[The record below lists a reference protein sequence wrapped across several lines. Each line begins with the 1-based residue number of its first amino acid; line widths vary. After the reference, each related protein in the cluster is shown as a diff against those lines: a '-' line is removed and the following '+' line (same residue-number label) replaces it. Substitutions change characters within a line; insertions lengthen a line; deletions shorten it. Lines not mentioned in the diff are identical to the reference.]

1 MNARQKSLAYFWSVH
16 QMKFCR
22 FTSPDGP
29 QFGLIETVA
38 GFDQITQTT
47 SGGVLPDFSKAKK
60 ISPQAL
66 SAARPLHPVEPS
78 KIVCV
83 GRNYSEH
90 AKELG
95 NEVPSEPLIFF
106 KPPSSLILPGGKIVR
121 PRRFSQRVEFEGE
134 LAVVIGK
141 KCHNLGPKDDVRPY
155 VFGYTAAN
163 DVTARDLQ
171 KKDPQWTRAKGFDTF
186 CPVGPVVTDEI
197 DPWKGVRV
205 ESRVNGE
212 VKQSESTLAFIFPV
226 DVVLRFI
233 SQVMSLLPGDL
244 VLTGTPAGVGP
255 LMAGDKI
262 SVSIEG
268 IGTLSNSV
276 VDAD

>member
-1 MNARQKSLAYFWSVH
+1 
-16 QMKFCR
+16 MKYCR
-22 FTSPDGP
+22 FASPDGP
-29 QFGLIETVA
+29 RFGLIETLA
-38 GFDQITQTT
+38 ANEQITQTAPD
-47 SGGVLPDFSKAKK
+47 GALPDFSKAKK
-60 ISPQAL
+60 ITPQSL
-66 SAARPLHPVEPS
+66 SSSTLLYPVEPS

-106 KPPSSLILPGGKIVR
+106 KPPSSLISPGEKIVR
-121 PRRFSQRVEFEGE
+121 PRRFSQRIEFEAE
-134 LAVVIGK
+134 LTVVIGK
-141 KCHNLGPKDDVRPY
+141 KCRNLGPNDDVRPY
-155 VFGYTAAN
+155 ILGYTCAN

-197 DPWKGVRV
+197 DPWKGIRV

-212 VKQSESTLAFIFPV
+212 VKQSESTLAFIFPI

-233 SQVMSLLPGDL
+233 SQVMTLLPGDL

-255 LMAGDKI
+255 LVAGDEV
-262 SVSIEG
+262 SVSVEG
-268 IGTLSNSV
+268 IGSITNLV
-276 VDAD
+276 VDGD

>member
-1 MNARQKSLAYFWSVH
+1 LLFWSVH
-16 QMKFCR
+16 QMKYCR

-38 GFDQITQTT
+38 GVQQITQTT
-47 SGGVLPDFSKAKK
+47 TGGLLPDFSKAKK
-60 ISPQAL
+60 ASAHPL
-66 SAARPLHPVEPS
+66 SAVKLLYPAEPS

-106 KPPSSLILPGGKIVR
+106 KPPSSLISPGEKVVR
-121 PRRFSQRVEFEGE
+121 PHRFSQRVEFEGE
-134 LAVVIGK
+134 LTVVIGK
-141 KCHNLGPKDDVRPY
+141 KCRSLGPKDDVRPY
-155 VFGYTAAN
+155 IFGYTAAN

-171 KKDPQWTRAKGFDTF
+171 KTDPQWTRAKGFDTF
-186 CPVGPVVTDEI
+186 CPVGPIVTDEI

-205 ESRVNGE
+205 ESRVNDE

-233 SQVMSLLPGDL
+233 SRIMTLLPGDL

-255 LMAGDKI
+255 LVAGDEVTV
-262 SVSIEG
+262 SVEG
-268 IGTLSNSV
+268 IGAISSPV
-276 VDAD
+276 VDGD

>member
-1 MNARQKSLAYFWSVH
+1 MR
-16 QMKFCR
+16 FCR
-22 FTSPDGP
+22 FVLSDGP
-29 QFGLIETVA
+29 RFGLVENVA
-38 GFDQITQTT
+38 GFAQITQIAPD
-47 SGGVLPDFSKAKK
+47 GAIPDFSNWKKAGAQ
-60 ISPQAL
+60 PL
-66 SAARPLHPVEPS
+66 SAAKLLVPTQPS
-78 KIVCV
+78 KIICV

-95 NEVPSEPLIFF
+95 NEVPSEPLTFL
-106 KPPSSLILPGGKIVR
+106 KPPSSLISVGENIVR
-121 PRRFSQRVEFEGE
+121 PRRLSQRVEFEAE
-134 LAVVIGK
+134 LTIVMGK
-141 KCHNLGPKDDVRPY
+141 KCRSLGPNDDVRPY
-155 VFGYTAAN
+155 ILGYTCAN

-186 CPVGPVVTDEI
+186 CPVGPIVTDEI

-233 SQVMSLLPGDL
+233 SQFMTLLPGDL

-255 LMAGDKI
+255 LTAGDEV
-262 SVSIEG
+262 SVSVEG
-268 IGTLSNSV
+268 IGSITNPV
-276 VDAD
+276 VDGD